1 MVVVSPEDARAI
13 RAVPA
18 KHIVDVLIEERAP
31 RLAASALWPLAKAG
45 LYPLLGYAKARAL
58 ADAIAPMSG
67 AEAFEF
73 VSRLLGLAVEA
84 YGLARLPARG
94 RLVLICDHPTGIADG
109 VAVYDAVKQVRPDI
123 CFFANADAFRICPG
137 IGDRVVPVEWV
148 EAKRTRERTRLT
160 LQRAREAFEAE
171 RAVVIFPS
179 GRLARRG
186 RGGALEEE
194 PWASSALSLARRYEA
209 PVAPMH
215 LEGPDSA
222 LFHLFDRF
230 SGELRDITLFH
241 ELLNKRGR
249 LFRLC
254 IGPLIAPE
262 RLDPDAAAATEAL
275 KAYITGVLPSDPDRV
290 LP

>member
-13 RAVPA
+13 RAPAA

-31 RLAASALWPLAKAG
+31 RLAASPFWAPAKAA
-45 LYPLLGYAKARAL
+45 LYPLLGYHKARTL

-73 VSRLLGLAVEA
+73 VSRLLSLVVEVHGLE
-84 YGLARLPARG
+84 RLPARG

-109 VAVYDAVKQVRPDI
+109 VAVYDAVKAVRPDV
-123 CFFANADAFRICPG
+123 CFFANADAFRVCPG
-137 IGDRVVPVEWV
+137 IGDRVIPVEWV

-186 RGGALEEE
+186 RGGVLLEE
-194 PWASSALSLARRYEA
+194 PWASSALSLARKCEA
-209 PVAPMH
+209 PVLPMH
-215 LEGPDSA
+215 LEGPNST

-241 ELLNKRGR
+241 ELLNKRGK
-249 LFRLC
+249 LFRLSV
-254 IGPLIAPE
+254 GPLISPE
-262 RLDPDAAAATEAL
+262 RIDPDAAAATEAL
-275 KAYITGVLPSDPDRV
+275 KAYITGVLPTDPDRV